1 MAGGG
6 KEPEGEEEADDTEE
20 AEDEGGEGGQLLQGG
35 DEPED
40 QQCIADEAKGK
51 EKYNLIVEGVNE
63 WRTRE

>member
-1 MAGGG
+1 MFPGGVGAPPPPGGG
-6 KEPEGEEEADDTEE
+6 AR
-20 AEDEGGEGGQLLQGG
+20 GGGGGGQLLQGG